1 MKFSPAKIVL
11 CVNIILNS
19 RISKVRKDRRD
30 EGRPENNVCLFICF
44 CHSRR
49 PLAAS
54 PLSQKLASMEE
65 HLVSNLL
72 KLIEDL
78 NRYKF
83 TRATANIIC
92 YSLLVLRNSVIMIV
106 SQSYQLTNVF

>member
-1 MKFSPAKIVL
+1 MRL
-11 CVNIILNS
+11 
-19 RISKVRKDRRD
+19 
-30 EGRPENNVCLFICF
+30 ENNVCLFVCF

-54 PLSQKLASMEE
+54 PLWQKLACMEE

-83 TRATANIIC
+83 TKWTANI
-92 YSLLVLRNSVIMIV
+92 YL
-106 SQSYQLTNVF
+106 

>member
-1 MKFSPAKIVL
+1 MRL
-11 CVNIILNS
+11 
-19 RISKVRKDRRD
+19 
-30 EGRPENNVCLFICF
+30 ENNVCLFVCF

-54 PLSQKLASMEE
+54 PLMQKLACMEE

-83 TRATANIIC
+83 TSAAANIIC
-92 YSLLVLRNSVIMIV
+92 YGM
-106 SQSYQLTNVF
+106 F